1 MFRIANILS
10 NMIKQFRKRAGLTQP
25 KLAQLLGVSFS
36 TLRRWETY
44 GGQPRADELKKLCE
58 VLGCNESE
66 LLNGP
71 RDDKVELVVSW
82 NWEDMKKGEINMNED
97 KFKLILGGDG
107 RVGLQGA
114 GMITSLEAI
123 EDFLSRVRNEL
134 EIAFETQVKRGVI
147 QEA

>member
-1 MFRIANILS
+1 MNLGENIRF
-10 NMIKQFRKRAGLTQP
+10 FRKKVKLTQER
-25 KLAQLLGVSFS
+25 LAELVSCS
-36 TLRRWETY
+36 VDTLQRWENGTRE
-44 GGQPRADELKKLCE
+44 PRASDITKLCAI
-58 VLGCNESE
+58 LGCSESD

-71 RDDKVELVVSW
+71 RDDKVELVLSW

-114 GMITSLEAI
+114 GMITSREAI
-123 EDFLSRVRNEL
+123 EEFLSRVRNEL

-147 QEA
+147 PEV

>member
-1 MFRIANILS
+1 MSGQKSFSSSLRLFREKS
-10 NMIKQFRKRAGLTQP
+10 KLTQSE
-25 KLAQLLGVSFS
+25 LAKCIGVQ
-36 TLRRWETY
+36 TQTIWRWEH
-44 GGQPRADELKKLCE
+44 GEREPSLDVVKRLSEI
-58 VLGCNESE
+58 LGCTESE

-71 RDDKVELVVSW
+71 NGDKVELVLSW

-114 GMITSLEAI
+114 GMITSREAI

-147 QEA
+147 PEV

>member
-1 MFRIANILS
+1 MY
-10 NMIKQFRKRAGLTQP
+10 IKQWRKARRITQER
-25 KLAQLLGVSFS
+25 LAELMEVHENTIRL
-36 TLRRWETY
+36 WEK
-44 GGQPRADELKKLCE
+44 GIREPRSSDITKLCAI
-58 VLGCNESE
+58 LGCTESE

-71 RDDKVELVVSW
+71 RDDKVELVLSW

-114 GMITSLEAI
+114 GMITSREAI

-147 QEA
+147 SEA

>member
-1 MFRIANILS
+1 MNLGENIRF
-10 NMIKQFRKRAGLTQP
+10 FRKKVKLTQER
-25 KLAQLLGVSFS
+25 LAELVSCS
-36 TLRRWETY
+36 VDTLQRWENGTRE
-44 GGQPRADELKKLCE
+44 PRASDITKLCAI
-58 VLGCNESE
+58 LGCTESE

-71 RDDKVELVVSW
+71 KDNKVELVLSW

-114 GMITSLEAI
+114 GMITSREAI

-147 QEA
+147 PEA

>member
-1 MFRIANILS
+1 MNLSENIRF
-10 NMIKQFRKRAGLTQP
+10 FRKKVKLTQER
-25 KLAQLLGVSFS
+25 LAELVSCS
-36 TLRRWETY
+36 VDTLQRWENGTRE
-44 GGQPRADELKKLCE
+44 PRASDITKLCAI
-58 VLGCNESE
+58 LGCTESE
-66 LLNGP
+66 LLNGFK
-71 RDDKVELVVSW
+71 DDKVELVLSW

-114 GMITSLEAI
+114 GMITSREAI

-147 QEA
+147 PEA